1 MNSQSKCKEEKII
14 QNLPAPPQF
23 NTCDISPLQT
33 SKLLFQS
40 LCFPFCQIQRIFIQ
54 FYWILLYVFSFENCF
69 CFCLDSFYLKR
80 GMNFIL
86 KGVDYLPLW
95 DAFQACSQA
104 NQCICWNQIFS
115 IKITLC
121 DPTIV
126 VCTYCSSQD
135 YRWYLCTNTAIND
148 RI

>member
-23 NTCDISPLQT
+23 NTCDISPLQM

-86 KGVDYLPLW
+86 KGGRLSTFMRCISSLHSGKSMHLLAPNFFNQNNLVRSRNCGLHILFITRLPLI
-95 DAFQACSQA
+95 FLHEHC
-104 NQCICWNQIFS
+104 NQ
-115 IKITLC
+115 
-121 DPTIV
+121 
-126 VCTYCSSQD
+126 
-135 YRWYLCTNTAIND
+135 R
-148 RI
+148 